1 MNDYKRKPKE
11 ELLQIIDQLQKE
23 NEILRKKSNRG
34 GGRSP
39 ALTEEEV
46 EKVIKLYNDGF
57 GVTYII
63 RELQLT
69 CSSMTVSRVIRKY
82 KDSLKGSNVD
92 N

>member
-1 MNDYKRKPKE
+1 MNDYKRKTKE
-11 ELLQIIDQLQKE
+11 ELLQIIDELQQE

-39 ALTEEEV
+39 ALTEDEV
-46 EKVIKLYNDGF
+46 KKVIELYSDGF

-63 RELQLT
+63 RTLQLT

-82 KDSLKGSNVD
+82 KESLESSNVD